1 MIIAKCPQ
9 CKSGNS
15 LSKAKCKCGYN
26 LTNGKKNSKVLFLV
40 RETLKIDGKVVWQKK
55 QSAGHFL
62 TTAKEIESQL
72 QEEKE
77 RQRKYASSTKR
88 LPMATFMEDTYLPA
102 RRAQNY
108 SGVSTEEGRFNNHLL
123 RLFGDVPLID
133 ISKGKVEQYIIDR
146 LKEGA
151 NAKTV
156 NRERLLLSQIFQ
168 LAETYQLVPESYN
181 PALAARSPEKKSP
194 VEDKQKKARIGMSVP
209 PEKMPELLAQLG
221 ETRFLIEFLARSGLR
236 KGLALKM
243 KWSQIRDGYIY
254 FEDWDDKR
262 RKSIPKRKEIDQ
274 YLQNLLDRTPR
285 VKVNGE
291 PVDFVFVHTT
301 GKWKGKP
308 FSQSILKGFKGA
320 WKRAGLP
327 NSEKARIHDLRHSF
341 VSNARDMGFKPRDI
355 MEATGHRSVD
365 MINYYDHSDEAAGA
379 VVASAIGKRMFS
391 GPQSTPGVP
400 PSDDTPDQLD
410 RSTPES
416 TPKAI
421 TRKGALKLAKNSG
434 S

>member
-1 MIIAKCPQ
+1 MIIARCPQ
-9 CKSGNS
+9 CKSENS
-15 LSKAKCKCGYN
+15 LTKIRCKCGYN
-26 LTNGKKNSKVLFLV
+26 LTSGKKNSKVLFFV
-40 RETLKIDGKVVWQKK
+40 RASLKIHGKVVWRKK

-62 TTAKEIESQL
+62 KTAKEIEHQL

-88 LPMATFMEDTYLPA
+88 LPMSIFFEDTYIPA
-102 RRAQNY
+102 RKAQNY
-108 SGVSTEEGRFNNHLL
+108 SDVAIEEGRFNNHLL
-123 RLFGDVPLID
+123 RLFGDVPLVDVTKASI
-133 ISKGKVEQYIIDR
+133 EQYIIDR

-151 NAKTV
+151 SAKTV
-156 NRERLLLSQIFQ
+156 NRERLLLSQVFQ

-181 PALAARSPEKKSP
+181 PALAATSPEKKSP
-194 VEDKQKKARIGMSVP
+194 VEDKQKKARVGMAVP

-236 KGLALKM
+236 KGLALRLR
-243 KWSQIRDGYIY
+243 WSQIRDGYIY
-254 FEDWDDKR
+254 FDDWDNKR
-262 RKSIPKRKEIDQ
+262 RKSIPKRKEIDP

-285 VKVNGE
+285 VTVNGNA
-291 PVDFVFVHTT
+291 VDFVFVHTT

-327 NSEKARIHDLRHSF
+327 NWERARIHDLRHSF

-355 MEATGHRSVD
+355 MKATGHRSVD

-379 VVASAIGKRMFS
+379 VVAAAIGKRMFT
-391 GPQSTPGVP
+391 GPRSTPGVP
-400 PSDDTPDQLD
+400 PSPDTPDGD
-410 RSTPES
+410 KRSTPES
-416 TPKAI
+416 TPVQND
-421 TRKGALKLAKNSG
+421 RKVGT
-434 S
+434 